1 MLSYEINEAE
11 TLLDG
16 KLSTAKQSMS
26 NCEEDLDF
34 LREQITTME
43 VALARVYN
51 WEVVQKRKEK
61 GDDTKDTSRG
71 DSQDDGKTD
80 S

>member
-1 MLSYEINEAE
+1 MP
-11 TLLDG
+11 
-16 KLSTAKQSMS
+16 Q
-26 NCEEDLDF
+26 
-34 LREQITTME
+34 TME